1 MQSWRELMGKRSS
14 NMAKPMKPQVIA
26 HELGKRLRPDAIV
39 S

>member
-14 NMAKPMKPQVIA
+14 NMAKLMTPQVIA